1 MGRLNVGAR
10 PVVRQAGI
18 VSLPGRARPPYLAAP
33 IGLPPCFP
41 LPPFRFFQLPFYLH
55 HVASHLPEAVVT
67 NEHFTQLN
75 GLSSEW
81 IIERT
86 GIRERRKVGP
96 GENGNT
102 MAVAAA
108 QAALAA
114 APAFA
119 PEKVDLIVVGTYTPH
134 DTIFTAAHAVQR
146 ALGVNEIPTVTVSS
160 ACSSLL
166 NALEIVEGYFA
177 LGKASRAVVV
187 VSEHNTAYNNEADT
201 IAGHLWGDGAAALLL
216 SKAQI
221 SPDDLLI
228 QHITTGGA
236 APVGKADDAVTL
248 KPVEKGIVMPHGRD
262 VFQWACTYMARITQK
277 VLDQFE
283 LAATDLRFLI
293 PHQANLRI
301 SHNVVK
307 QLGLPPERAVSNIE
321 RLGNT
326 GCAGAAIGLA
336 DIWSELVAGDKVIIT
351 VFGGG
356 YSYGAMLLEKSGIHS

>member
-1 MGRLNVGAR
+1 M
-10 PVVRQAGI
+10 
-18 VSLPGRARPPYLAAP
+18 
-33 IGLPPCFP
+33 
-41 LPPFRFFQLPFYLH
+41 YLH
-55 HVASHLPEAVVT
+55 HVAAYLPAAVVT
-67 NEHFTQLN
+67 NEHFTRLN

-81 IIERT
+81 ITERT
-86 GIRERRKVGP
+86 GIRERRKAGP
-96 GENGNT
+96 GENSNT
-102 MAVAAA
+102 MAVQAAE
-108 QAALAA
+108 AALAA

-119 PEKVDLIVVGTYTPH
+119 AEQVNLIVVGTYTPH

-146 ALGVNEIPTVTVSS
+146 AIGVHDIPAVTISS

-187 VSEHNTAYNNEADT
+187 VSEHNTAYNNEEDT

-216 SKAQI
+216 SRE
-221 SPDDLLI
+221 PLGPGDLLI
-228 QHITTGGA
+228 RHLVTGGA
-236 APVGKADDAVTL
+236 APVGKANDAVTL

-262 VFQWACTYMARITQK
+262 VFQWACTYMARITQQL
-277 VLDQFE
+277 LDQFG
-283 LAATDLRFLI
+283 LQATDLRYLI

-326 GCAGAAIGLA
+326 GCAGAAIGLSE
-336 DIWSELVAGDKVIIT
+336 IWDTLLAGDKVIVT

-356 YSYGAMLLEKSGIHS
+356 YSYGAMLLEKGEATVING